1 MHDDIRERYPAPK
14 NDPPKEEHS
23 FLTPEEAAVKDN
35 AQTVTPSSSELVINM
50 GDEEN
55 MHNRTNTSS
64 GSKRSLLSR
73 SSNTKPKK
81 GKFFH
86 LSKKTWLISGGVLI
100 VLLILAGGIV
110 YMAAHH
116 KPTTVTLST
125 KAPKTAPQKINT
137 SSTVASTLTGL
148 QVAPAANQRPITAVM
163 IENTPQARP
172 QSGLSQ
178 AGVVFEALT
187 EGGITRFMA
196 LFQDQLPT
204 YVGPVRSARPYF
216 IDWALGFDAPYAH
229 VGGSPQA
236 LSEIQTLNVKNM
248 DYLDYPNYFT
258 RISSRPAPHNVY
270 TSIPELNT
278 LESSL
283 GWTSSNF
290 SGWPRKPDAPS
301 AHPTATSINLSLSY
315 STYNVSYAYDATTNS
330 YDRSEGGAPQIDANT
345 SKQLSPKV
353 VIAMVVPWSQG
364 ALDTSDAYYSVYQDI
379 GSGEAYIFQDG
390 TVTIG
395 QWSKTSV
402 NAPLEF
408 TTTSGQPIKLDAG
421 QTWITA
427 VANSG
432 EVSY

>member
-1 MHDDIRERYPAPK
+1 MHDDIREPYLPTKSKPS
-14 NDPPKEEHS
+14 KEES
-23 FLTPEEAAVKDN
+23 PFLTPEAVAAKDS
-35 AQTVTPSSSELVINM
+35 TKTSISEPSDLVINM

-55 MHNRTNTSS
+55 MKKKHETSS
-64 GSKRSLLSR
+64 GSKRTLLGR
-73 SSNTKPKK
+73 SSNVKTGKH
-81 GKFFH
+81 KFFH
-86 LSKKTWLISGGVLI
+86 LSKKTWLISGGVFI
-100 VLLILAGGIV
+100 IILILAGGLT
-110 YMAAHH
+110 YMAIRH
-116 KPTTVTLST
+116 KPVTLTISQ
-125 KAPKTAPQKINT
+125 KAPKQTAKPT
-137 SSTVASTLTGL
+137 VVSSTVASTLTGL
-148 QVAPAANQRPITAVM
+148 QVAPSANKLPITALM

-248 DYLDYPNYFT
+248 DYLDYPSYFT

-270 TSIPELNT
+270 TSIPGLNS

-301 AHPTATSINLSLSY
+301 AHPTVTSINLNLSY
-315 STYNVSYAYDATTNS
+315 STYNVSYAYDSASNS
-330 YDRSEGGAPQIDANT
+330 YDRSEGGVPQIDANT

-364 ALDTSDAYYSVYQDI
+364 ALDTSGAYYSVYQDT

-395 QWSKTSV
+395 QWNKASV
-402 NAPLEF
+402 SAPLEF
-408 TTTSGQPIKLDAG
+408 TTSGGLPIKLDAG